1 MVKTVQIGG
10 KEVRMRVSAAVPLLY
25 RNTFKSDLFIDL
37 MALGKGNEELAIMER
52 LAYIM
57 AKHADA
63 SIPDDIVEWLSGF
76 KVADI
81 YNASLDILKTWEEDV
96 KTEVKGAKK
105 LP

>member
-1 MVKTVQIGG
+1 MMKAVKIGD

-37 MALGKGNEELAIMER
+37 MGLGKGKDELAIMER

-57 AKHADA
+57 AKHAD
-63 SIPDDIVEWLSGF
+63 SSVPDDIVEWLSEF

-81 YNASLDILKTWEEDV
+81 YNASVDILKTWEEDV
-96 KTEVKGAKK
+96 ETGVSGEKK
-105 LP
+105 HQ